1 MKLYTAKCNTD
12 KRKQQ
17 TMILKK
23 ILKVYNNKNSSHHG
37 ATDYGMM
44 ALK

>member
-1 MKLYTAKCNTD
+1 MLKSNKNNQRDKQYDKEDMKLYTAKCNTD

-23 ILKVYNNKNSSHHG
+23 NPKGV
-37 ATDYGMM
+37 
-44 ALK
+44 